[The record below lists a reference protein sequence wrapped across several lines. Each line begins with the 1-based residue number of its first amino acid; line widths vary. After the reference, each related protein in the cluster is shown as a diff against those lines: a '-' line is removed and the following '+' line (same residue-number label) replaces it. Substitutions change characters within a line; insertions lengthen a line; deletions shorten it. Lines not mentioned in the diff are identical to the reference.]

1 LLYDLEKLSKRKEL
15 NNERSQ
21 RLGVPKFNKD
31 FYNEI
36 KQPPSEWSDEFKNF
50 LGSYSQLRSDGH
62 FIEKISSHYPEIK
75 LFFSLFSPIYY
86 NII

>member
-1 LLYDLEKLSKRKEL
+1 MLYDLEKLSKRKEL

-62 FIEKISSHYPEIK
+62 FIEKISAQMLLELGK
-75 LFFSLFSPIYY
+75 QETTVLSLRG
-86 NII
+86 